1 MGRDWKRYRQSAE
14 ERRASARA
22 AAVSRWR
29 RYHRRL
35 AAEAGTVRVDPPET
49 LLAITL
55 SGHLCGAQS
64 HRFELRSG
72 SRCGRYRVYLDGL
85 LWRETSLTRLLAA
98 IRRRFHMRSAA
109 SSL

>member
-1 MGRDWKRYRQSAE
+1 MGRDWKRYRQSADE
-14 ERRASARA
+14 RA
-22 AAVSRWR
+22 AAVARWE

-35 AAEAGTVRVDPPET
+35 AAEPDAVRVNPPET

-72 SRCGRYRVYLDGL
+72 CRCGRYRVYLDGQF
-85 LWRETSLTRLLAA
+85 WRETSLTRLLAA
-98 IRRRFHMRSAA
+98 IRRRFHTRSAA
-109 SSL
+109 SSR